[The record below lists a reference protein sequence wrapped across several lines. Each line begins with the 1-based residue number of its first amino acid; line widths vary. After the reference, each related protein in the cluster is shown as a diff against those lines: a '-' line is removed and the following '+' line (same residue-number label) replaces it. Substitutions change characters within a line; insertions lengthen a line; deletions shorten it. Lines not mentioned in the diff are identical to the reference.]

1 MQSEATIDRRAN
13 YGIDAPGL
21 VRGMAVGGLA
31 AGAIAF
37 VAFAVGNHGYG
48 WAIRLQWLAGWAA
61 VFLVGMA
68 CYMVWYS
75 KVGKVRGRE
84 RLLELVPWS
93 DGDAVLDVGCGR
105 GLLLV
110 AAARRVARGRAVGAD
125 LWHAAD
131 QSDNRPTA
139 TLENARVEGV
149 ADRVTVVTADVRA
162 LPFADGAFDLVVTH
176 WVIHNLYAAPD
187 RARAITEMVRVLRP
201 GGHLLLADIAHRS
214 EYAAQLGALGLQGV
228 RTVVPW
234 TDPLRAILT
243 FGHFQPATVVARKP
257 LA

>member
-1 MQSEATIDRRAN
+1 MADRRAN

-21 VRGMAVGGLA
+21 VRGMAFSGAA
-31 AGAIAF
+31 AGVVTVISG
-37 VAFAVGNHGYG
+37 VVGHHGHG
-48 WAIRLQWLAGWAA
+48 WATALQWAAGWAA
-61 VFLVGMA
+61 VSLVGMA

-110 AAARRVARGRAVGAD
+110 AAARRVAHGRAVGVD
-125 LWHAAD
+125 LWQAAD
-131 QSDNRPTA
+131 QSGNRPTA
-139 TLENARVEGV
+139 TLDNARIEGV
-149 ADRVTVVTADVRA
+149 ADRATVVTADVRT
-162 LPFADGAFDLVVTH
+162 LPFADGTFDLVVTH
-176 WVIHNLYAAPD
+176 WVIHNLYAAAD
-187 RARAITEMVRVLRP
+187 RSRAITEMVRVLRP

-214 EYAAQLGALGLQGV
+214 EYAAQLTALGLEDV
-228 RTVVPW
+228 RKIVPRW
-234 TDPLRAILT
+234 TDPLRAVLT
-243 FGHFQPATVVARKP
+243 FGNFQPATVVARKA